1 VPEGATPAMTV
12 DLDPLFSASPQ
23 DRAYDVYR
31 ELRENAPVMEV
42 PGMGT
47 WLIST
52 YADVRAI
59 VRDPGTWSSRYPER
73 FGTGM
78 TETSPPSARAEA
90 ALAKGY
96 PWVPTLLF
104 QDGREH
110 RRHRT
115 AVQHALS
122 PQWVRG
128 LEDTITRVART
139 LVESFPERGNVMF
152 VRDFARALPGLVFAE
167 AFGVDRADR
176 ERFMRWSQSIVN
188 LGSPTDEERSIAL
201 AEEYVEF
208 QHYVVSRIHDRRGR
222 NGGDVLSRLVAP
234 TLGANDN
241 PGLSLP
247 ELVAICVLLLAAG
260 TEPTTAALTSLLLR
274 MIAQPE
280 LMATLCTDRARIPA
294 AIDETL
300 RLDSPVAMFQRK
312 AALDTEIRGQKIRQG
327 DMAMAIYASA
337 NRDPGHWEDPNEFRL
352 DRPNIKDHLAFTHG
366 PHNCVGAALARAI
379 VRIAVEVLLER
390 LETIELDRSRPLEL
404 LPDLMTRSY
413 KELPLIVSKFG
424 ATGVVL
430 PDLDA

>member
-1 VPEGATPAMTV
+1 MTV
-12 DLDPLFSASPQ
+12 DLEPLFSPSPQ
-23 DRAYDVYR
+23 DRAYQVYR
-31 ELRENAPVMEV
+31 ELRENAPVIEV
-42 PGMGT
+42 PGMRT
-47 WLIST
+47 WLMST
-52 YADVRAI
+52 YDDVRAI

-78 TETSPPSARAEA
+78 TQTSPPSALAEA

-104 QDGREH
+104 QDGHEH
-110 RRHRT
+110 RRHRM

-122 PQWVRG
+122 PQLVRG
-128 LEDTITRVART
+128 LEETIARIAGA
-139 LVESFPERGNVMF
+139 LADSFPAHGKVMF
-152 VRDFARALPGLVFAE
+152 VQDFALPLPSLVFAE

-176 ERFMRWSQSIVN
+176 ERFMRWSESIVD

-208 QHYVVSRIHDRRGR
+208 QHYVVSRIHDRRGQ
-222 NGGDVLSRLVAP
+222 NGDDVLSRLVAP
-234 TLGANDN
+234 TLGANGNRD
-241 PGLSLP
+241 LSAP

-260 TEPTTAALTSLLLR
+260 TEPTAAALTSLLFR
-274 MIAQPE
+274 MIDEPE
-280 LMATLCTDRARIPA
+280 LMATLREDRSRIAA

-312 AALDTEIRGQKIRQG
+312 ATLDTEVRGHRIRQG

-337 NRDPGHWEDPNEFRL
+337 NRDPAHWEDPDEFRL

-379 VRIAVEVLLER
+379 VRIAAEILLER

-404 LPDLMTRSY
+404 LPDLMTRAY
-413 KELPLIVSKFG
+413 KELPLIVSK
-424 ATGVVL
+424 
-430 PDLDA
+430 